1 MNRKDIMVDIETL
14 GTSEGSSVFQI
25 VATSFNISTG
35 ETYSTYHSI
44 GDIKKFAKLNVDGST
59 LKWWL
64 EEDKKDLL
72 SELISK
78 GTSTE
83 EEMYIGLYEWLLEQ
97 SETGD
102 MKDVYLWG
110 NGILFDNAKL
120 QREMNRIEGINY
132 PIFFR
137 NDRDVRTILELA
149 SLKSG
154 ISENEIKDS
163 VTNTFERKHDA
174 YDDVQF
180 QIRMVSAAYD
190 MLMNEI
196 VTESPKEVEPLMKV
210 KILEGADLEDLTVTL
225 NVGDEVEIDKV
236 DYDISEEGR
245 TYLVKDIYFKDIGGQ
260 FFLYEF
266 EVEIVEDYR

>member
-25 VATSFNISTG
+25 VATSFELETG
-35 ETYSTYHSI
+35 RTYSTYHSI

-72 SELISK
+72 SELLHK
-78 GTSTE
+78 GVSSE

-102 MKDVYLWG
+102 MRDVYLWG

-120 QREMNRIEGINY
+120 QREMNRIEGIDY

-154 ISENEIKDS
+154 LSENDIKDS

-180 QIRMVSAAYD
+180 QIRMVSVAYD
-190 MLMNEI
+190 MLMNNSN
-196 VTESPKEVEPLMKV
+196 ESIEDEALPVLMKV
-210 KILEGADLEDLTVTL
+210 KILDTADVTNISLQLSTGDVVNINKLRNEGDGA
-225 NVGDEVEIDKV
+225 NYYVENC
-236 DYDISEEGR
+236 
-245 TYLVKDIYFKDIGGQ
+245 YFKSEVDGQ

-266 EVEIVEDYR
+266 EFEIIEDYR